1 MLRTLG
7 IGLWMLLVWQLAA
20 GLWSA
25 PLNPDAGYYLPLARR
40 VAAGEVPF
48 RDFPSLY
55 PPGAYYLFALLGQG
69 GLASPLAIK
78 GALVAVHLLNLIL
91 LALVLRRW
99 GFERAETLCLAALG
113 GLWTMRAEGVSVA
126 LEPLQNLYLLLALWA
141 CLGRDLRS
149 AAAAGLA
156 VGCAL
161 LVKQYALLAIP
172 GLLLVCLSASGKEEF
187 AAVPAWRR
195 WMRPLTLLAMTGAPF
210 LLFALLTGQAPVP
223 LFRQLASYG
232 GEAASYGVA
241 GWKSLYLNLVETNG
255 PALPLLASG
264 ILSLWLLWRQPSML
278 NLGLM
283 ALLAGSSAPLLVRSF
298 PHYVQMAIPWSI
310 LVWARWSRAA
320 TAPREGATADVADSG
335 EARRPSLLIASGL
348 LLLPVLIQGAVGS
361 IADLRRRDDLTQ
373 LAWARELPKLVAQV
387 RGLAADDPAALRDVT
402 VMNGEWLYAL
412 TDCVPPQGDY
422 HFYDATH
429 VARRVADPPPLVVV
443 TPGRY
448 PLATLDGWL
457 RQLGLAPAYSEDQ
470 FRRAGDDSKRAISEP
485 LLRIYTRRAAL
496 DSAPS
501 RPLPATPVESTSD
514 AAR

>member
-55 PPGAYYLFALLGQG
+55 PPAAYYLFALLSQG

-91 LALVLRRW
+91 LARVLRRW
-99 GFERAETLCLAALG
+99 GFERTETLFLAALG

-172 GLLLVCLSASGKEEF
+172 GLLLVCLSASSKEET
-187 AAVPAWRR
+187 AAPAWRR

-210 LLFALLTGQAPVP
+210 LSFAVLTGQAPVS

-255 PALPLLASG
+255 PALPLLAVG

-278 NLGLM
+278 NLGLA

-310 LVWARWSRAA
+310 LVWARWSWAAADSRA
-320 TAPREGATADVADSG
+320 GAGADVADGG
-335 EARRPSLLIASGL
+335 EGRRPSLLIASGL
-348 LLLPVLIQGAVGS
+348 LLLPVLIQGTVGS
-361 IADLRRRDDLTQ
+361 IDDLRRRDDLIQ
-373 LAWARELPKLVAQV
+373 RAWARELPSLVAQM
-387 RGLAADDPAALRDVT
+387 RGLAADDPAARRDVT

-422 HFYDATH
+422 HFYDAAH
-429 VARRVADPPPLVVV
+429 VARRLADPPPLVVV

-457 RQLGLAPAYSEDQ
+457 RQLGLAPVYSEDQ
-470 FRRAGDDSKRAISEP
+470 LRRAAGDSERAISEP

-501 RPLPATPVESTSD
+501 PPLPATPVESSSD